1 MWTWGR
7 AEVCIQPSFPGL
19 QVGASLCLP
28 YSQRGKHRLQVE
40 RCLARDVKNVSA
52 SHLLPVRLCLLAV
65 TVGLVFSREISLSK
79 RDQYV
84 WVEEENCVPPLLCL
98 SCYLLA

>member
-28 YSQRGKHRLQVE
+28 YSQRGKRRFQVE
-40 RCLARDVKNVSA
+40 RCLARNLNISA

-65 TVGLVFSREISLSK
+65 TVGLAFSRDIF
-79 RDQYV
+79 
-84 WVEEENCVPPLLCL
+84 
-98 SCYLLA
+98 